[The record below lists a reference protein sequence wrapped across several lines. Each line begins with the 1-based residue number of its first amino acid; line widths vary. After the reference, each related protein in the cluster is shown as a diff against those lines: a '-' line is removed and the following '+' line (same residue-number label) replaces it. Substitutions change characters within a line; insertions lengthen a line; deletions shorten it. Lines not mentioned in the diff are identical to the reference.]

1 MSVEPLVVVHGIAN
15 RSQEDFWAQCDWLQ
29 AQLGD
34 QYKLVDVYWGDLGGI
49 SDGLVDSLPAIF
61 PFGGEDGGLHEHLT
75 RAHAVLDGG
84 TPAAQVIAARVT
96 GDTVPHGGF
105 RVRADPQTDVDE
117 AIRVAVAQTAFVK
130 DVTDPDVLNAVGD
143 LVAAALAAQSPGGD
157 LAVRSG
163 GFTVRAELA
172 SSVLGA
178 VKAVIDAADAMI
190 GKLTGA
196 LGGTLNQFVRGK
208 LAGPIALT
216 LGDVVGYHQNRE
228 RIHERLFERLD
239 SDVPGWGVEGKPV
252 HVMAHSLGG
261 LLVLDAALGACG
273 RTLHVERLVT
283 FGSQPAFFHIMT
295 PRNGLAPYRQ
305 GHPVGLPS
313 SIARWTNLW
322 HPLDVLAFVTATVFR
337 LSDGSAPQDIQVQA
351 SANTIAEAGGWL
363 HSVYWRSPELV
374 AAWK

>member
-1 MSVEPLVVVHGIAN
+1 MNAEPILVVHGIAN
-15 RSQEDFWAQCDWLQ
+15 RSHADFLAQCAWLQ
-29 AQLGD
+29 EQVGERYA
-34 QYKLVDVYWGDLGGI
+34 LVDVYWGDLGGI

-61 PFGGEDGGLHEHLT
+61 PIGVDDGGFHEHLT
-75 RAHAVLDGG
+75 RAHAAVDGG
-84 TPAAQVIAARVT
+84 APAALAIAMRAM
-96 GDTVPHGGF
+96 GEMPAPGGF
-105 RVRADPQTDVDE
+105 NVRADPQSDVPD
-117 AIRVAVAQTAFVK
+117 AIRVAVAQSVFVK

-143 LVAAALAAQSPGGD
+143 LVAAALSGPAPDGEFG
-157 LAVRSG
+157 VRSG
-163 GFTVRAELA
+163 AFTVRADLP
-172 SSVLGA
+172 SSVRGV
-178 VKAVIDAADAMI
+178 VKAVINAADAMI
-190 GKLTGA
+190 GKLTSA

-208 LAGPIALT
+208 LTAPIALT
-216 LGDVVGYHQNRE
+216 LGDVVGYHQNRQK
-228 RIHERLFERLD
+228 IHNRLFERLD
-239 SDVPGWGVEGKPV
+239 SGAPGWGVEGKPV

-273 RTLHVERLVT
+273 RTLHVDRLVT

-295 PRNGLAPYRQ
+295 PRNGLAPYCQ

-337 LSDGSAPQDIQVQA
+337 LSGGSAPQDIQVQA
-351 SANTIAEAGGWL
+351 GANTIAEAGGWL